1 MTEVIKHHDYVAN
14 CGDTR
19 TTIFDNGKV
28 QITLYGPVVTTFH
41 LNRDDAVRFSKNLED
56 LVAAYDAD
64 EDRYNESK
72 DDHNCGMVEGRS

>member
-41 LNRDDAVRFSKNLED
+41 LNRDDAVRFSKNLKD
-56 LVAAYDAD
+56 LVAAYDATV
-64 EDRYNESK
+64 
-72 DDHNCGMVEGRS
+72 DHNPDVCDGPVPGQ